1 LGGVDPYHHRTA
13 TNALLH
19 MIPRLAGSI
28 LSTRLDGCLPL
39 AEALAALRTVI
50 ASQAHAR
57 NHHELL
63 QRFEV
68 EIEPTDLLRWLAA
81 QPAGKRFYFKNRES
95 TLASAGLGQ
104 AAKFSSWQDPMLRQ
118 VLSRIGQTNV
128 RPGQSRDSSSH
139 SFGSESS
146 ESSEVM
152 FFHAGCFDGGAVGK
166 HAPEWAGF
174 ERMQIILPL
183 VEMRRTSE
191 TVLAV
196 HVVGDAKQ
204 ALIALEECEAPLER
218 LSLPRGLRI
227 STDGDPVAWADG
239 IDAAL
244 GAIASGSIEKVV
256 LARTRGYCAIESIDP
271 CAMLAAL
278 MEEEP
283 RAFHF
288 MVEQVPGCAFVG
300 ASPERLFRRVGDVVH
315 SEAVAG
321 TCGRGPDA
329 ASDDRLAGRLLAS
342 DKNRREHEIVIRRI
356 ESVLLP
362 MVEVLDCAE
371 SPSVMRLRHVQHLMT
386 GASGTLRPMI
396 DDAQILSQLH
406 PTPAVCGWPVEESR
420 QFIRNH
426 ERMSRGLYSGIVG
439 ITTASHSEFSVAI
452 RTALICGNEMTAY
465 SGAGIVRGSD
475 ADAEWL
481 ETERKLSSFDAI
493 VVRAGNERHESQH
506 ADISAVAFHRMVAG
520 S

>member
-1 LGGVDPYHHRTA
+1 
-13 TNALLH
+13 
-19 MIPRLAGSI
+19 MIPRLSGSI
-28 LSTRLDGCLPL
+28 LSTRLDGCLPINQ
-39 AEALAALRTVI
+39 AVAALRMAV
-50 ASQAHAR
+50 ASQATFK
-57 NHHELL
+57 NHKECV

-81 QPAGKRFYFKNRES
+81 QPAGKRCFFKNRES
-95 TLASAGLGQ
+95 TLACAGIGH
-104 AAKFSSWQDPMLRQ
+104 AAKFSSWQEPLLRQ
-118 VLSRIGQTNV
+118 ALSQPQRASAPMGELTD
-128 RPGQSRDSSSH
+128 RSSQLTH
-139 SFGSESS
+139 AGPSEA
-146 ESSEVM
+146 M
-152 FFHAGCFDGGAVGK
+152 FFQASFFDGGAVGK

-174 ERMQIILPL
+174 ERMQITLPL
-183 VEMRRTSE
+183 VELRRTHE

-196 HVVGDAKQ
+196 NIVGDVKQ
-204 ALIALEECEAPLER
+204 ALIALEQCESPR
-218 LSLPRGLRI
+218 DYLSLPRGLRI
-227 STDGDPVAWADG
+227 ATDGDQAAWADG

-256 LARTRGYCAIESIDP
+256 LARARGYCANETIDP
-271 CAMLAAL
+271 CAILAAL

-283 RAFHF
+283 TAFHF
-288 MVEQVPGCAFVG
+288 MIEQVPGCAFVG
-300 ASPERLFRRVGDVVH
+300 ASPERLFQRIGDVVH

-356 ESVLLP
+356 ESVLSP
-362 MVEVLDCAE
+362 MVEVLNCDP

-386 GASGTLRPMI
+386 GASGRLRKMI
-396 DDAQILSQLH
+396 DDPQVLSQLH
-406 PTPAVCGWPVEESR
+406 PTPAVCGWPVEQSR
-420 QFIRNH
+420 QFIRDH

-439 ITTASHSEFSVAI
+439 ITAASQSEFSVAI
-452 RTALICGNEMTAY
+452 RTALISGNEMTAY
-465 SGAGIVRGSD
+465 AGAGIVRGSD

-493 VVRAGNERHESQH
+493 IVRAGNERNEAQS
-506 ADISAVAFHRMVAG
+506 ADLSAVAFHRMVAG